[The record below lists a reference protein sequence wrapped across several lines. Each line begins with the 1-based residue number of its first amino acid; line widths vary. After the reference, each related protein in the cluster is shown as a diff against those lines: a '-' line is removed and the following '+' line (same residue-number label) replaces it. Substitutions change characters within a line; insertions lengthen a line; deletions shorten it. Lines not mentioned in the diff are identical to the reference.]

1 MRTTLKRGIGR
12 GAAVNGNGRAVL
24 PPGVL
29 TPMRRY
35 RVEPPRPPRTVRQLV
50 GWAFKWLAI
59 GLAVVVGGLAGGLY
73 LYEHQTAASFAAHTP
88 GVKKAQKQLSHEV
101 PEPSQPAV
109 ALVVGYDKRKGADAA
124 LQDGSR
130 SDTVMLVRADPALKA
145 VSLLSFPRDLEVPIY
160 CANGPRGV
168 VDRINSAWS
177 RCGPSGTVATV
188 AALTHITPNYLIT
201 INFRGFKLLVNKL
214 HGVYMDVDRRYINTQ
229 GGPYGYATIN
239 LHPGYQKLNGQQ
251 SLDFVRYRHADSD
264 LYRLARQQLFVS
276 ALRDR
281 LGSGSFLKVFKVVGA
296 LKGNLEIAH
305 GGAGGGG
312 ALSTDTILSYLRFAH
327 DLSSGRILRTKIENL
342 TGFDTL
348 TAPEASIVNAVDEFQ
363 HPDVRASEA
372 ANRAALGLKP
382 KRTAPKLKPPQIST
396 LVLNGTTVEGLATNT
411 SYKLAVLGYRTVQL
425 GGQQLANAPASAS
438 GFAATNVYFDPS
450 QANAKL
456 AAKQLQRLFK
466 GSIVGPLPANILPLA
481 QSSGNPLTV
490 IVLGSTFDGELTRI
504 ATPQREVPKHQPP
517 NVVASPGAT
526 LESLRAVAG
535 RVPFRLMVPHV
546 LERSSSLSQLEGV
559 RVYKP
564 APHRKALRLT
574 FVTGPGN
581 VYWGIEQ
588 TNWASA
594 PILEQPT
601 ASRTIKGRRFDFYY
615 SGTHLHMIV
624 LRTDRATYWV
634 VNTLLDELSNET
646 MIAIA
651 KGLQPLRK

>member
-12 GAAVNGNGRAVL
+12 GAAVNGNGRVVL

-35 RVEPPRPPRTVRQLV
+35 QVELPARRTLRQLV

-59 GLAVVVGGLAGGLY
+59 SLVVVVGGLAGGLY

-88 GVKKAQKQLSHEV
+88 GVKKAQKQLSIEV
-101 PEPSQPAV
+101 PDPSEPAV
-109 ALVVGYDKRKGADAA
+109 ALVIGYDKRAGADAA
-124 LQDGSR
+124 IDDGSR
-130 SDTVMLVRADPALKA
+130 SDTVMLVRADPDLKA

-160 CANGPRGV
+160 CADGPRGV

-214 HGVYMDVDRRYINTQ
+214 HGVYMDVDRRYINTH

-239 LHPGYQKLNGQQ
+239 LHPGYQKLNGQEA
-251 SLDFVRYRHADSD
+251 LDFVRYRHSDSD
-264 LYRLARQQLFVS
+264 LYRLARQQLFVT

-296 LKGNLEIAH
+296 LKGNLEIAR
-305 GGAGGGG
+305 GGAGG
-312 ALSTDTILSYLRFAH
+312 ALSTDTILSYLKFGH
-327 DLSSGRILRTKIENL
+327 GLSSGRFFRTKIENL

-348 TAPEASIVNAVDEFQ
+348 TAPESSIVNAVDAFQ
-363 HPDVRASEA
+363 HPDVEASKA

-382 KRTAPKLKPPQIST
+382 KRTKPTLKPTQISA

-411 SYKLAVLGYRTVQL
+411 SYKLALLGYRTVQL
-425 GGQQLANAPASAS
+425 GGQQLANAPTS
-438 GFAATNVYFDPS
+438 GYTATNIYFDPS

-456 AAKQLQRLFK
+456 AAKQLQKLFK
-466 GSIVGPLPANILPLA
+466 GSIVGPLPAGILPYA

-490 IVLGSTFDGELTRI
+490 IVLGSSFNGELTRP
-504 ATPQREVPKHQPP
+504 ATRQTEVPKHQPP
-517 NVVASPGAT
+517 NVRSSPGTT
-526 LESLRAVAG
+526 LEPLRAVAA
-535 RVPFRLMVPHV
+535 RLPFRLMVPHV
-546 LERSSSLSQLEGV
+546 LERSSSLSQLEAV

-581 VYWGIEQ
+581 VYWGVEQ
-588 TNWASA
+588 TNWDDA
-594 PILEQPT
+594 PILGEPT
-601 ASRTIKGRRFDFYY
+601 SSRAIKGRKFDFYY
-615 SGTHLHMIV
+615 SGTHLHMVV
-624 LRTDRATYWV
+624 LRTEHASYWV

>member
-35 RVEPPRPPRTVRQLV
+35 QVDVPAPRTLRQLI
-50 GWAFKWLAI
+50 GWALRWLLISI
-59 GLAVVVGGLAGGLY
+59 GVVVAGLAGGLY

-88 GVKKAQKQLSHEV
+88 AVKKAQKQLSTEV
-101 PEPSQPAV
+101 PDPSEPAV
-109 ALVVGYDKRKGADAA
+109 ALVIGYDRRQGADAA
-124 LQDGSR
+124 LQDESR
-130 SDTVMLVRADPALKA
+130 SDTVMLVRADPNLKT

-160 CANGPRGV
+160 CASGPRGV

-177 RCGPSGTVATV
+177 RCGPSGTVATIS
-188 AALTHITPNYLIT
+188 ALTHVKPNYLIT

-229 GGPYGYATIN
+229 GGPYGYATN

-251 SLDFVRYRHADSD
+251 ALDFVRYRHADSD
-264 LYRLARQQLFVS
+264 LYRLARQQLFVT

-281 LGSGSFLKVFKVVGA
+281 LGSGSFLNAFKVVGA
-296 LKGNLEIAH
+296 LKGNMEIAH
-305 GGAGGGG
+305 GGGGG
-312 ALSTDTILSYLRFAH
+312 ALSTETILSYLKFAH
-327 DLSSGRILRTKIENL
+327 GLSSGHFFRSKVNNL
-342 TGFDTL
+342 TGYDTL
-348 TAPEASIVNAVDEFQ
+348 TAPESAIVNAVDSFL
-363 HPDVRASEA
+363 HPDVRAPEA

-382 KRTAPKLKPPQIST
+382 KRTKPKLKPPQIST
-396 LVLNGTTVEGLATNT
+396 LVLNGTTVEGLASNT

-425 GGQQLANAPASAS
+425 AGQQLANAPTSS
-438 GFAATNVYFDPS
+438 YTTTNIYFDPS

-456 AAKQLQRLFK
+456 AATQLQKLFEH
-466 GSIVGPLPANILPLA
+466 SIVGPMPAEILPFA

-490 IVLGSTFDGELTRI
+490 VVLGSTFDGELTPV
-504 ATPQREVPKHQPP
+504 AAPQSEVPKHEPP
-517 NVVASPGAT
+517 NVFSSPGTT
-526 LESLRAVAG
+526 LEPLRAVAR

-546 LERSSSLSQLEGV
+546 IERSSQLSQLEPL

-564 APHRKALRLT
+564 APHRKALRVT

-588 TNWASA
+588 TNWSSA
-594 PILEQPT
+594 PVLGNPT
-601 ASRTIKGRRFDFYY
+601 ASRTIKGRTFDFYY
-615 SGTHLHMIV
+615 SGTHLHMVV
-624 LRTDRATYWV
+624 LRTSHASYWV